1 MSAIFIKYKTSN
13 RHRILLNLT
22 DKINLKRR
30 NKYVALLNLS
40 LYYSVKYANNKLKIS
55 SIIRYFTPKFYIF
68 KNILNWEFSFI
79 EVWFTDKKSKMMTL
93 VIKQS
98 ATY

>member
-30 NKYVALLNLS
+30 NKYVTLVNRS

-55 SIIRYFTPKFYIF
+55 CPTQNEKIKLPDGSYSVSDVPGYFEYMIK
-68 KNILNWEFSFI
+68 KHEK
-79 EVWFTDKKSKMMTL
+79 VTDNP
-93 VIKQS
+93 Q
-98 ATY
+98 

>member
-55 SIIRYFTPKFYIF
+55 CPTQNEKINYLMGLILYQMFQAISSI
-68 KNILNWEFSFI
+68 
-79 EVWFTDKKSKMMTL
+79 
-93 VIKQS
+93 
-98 ATY
+98 

>member
-13 RHRILLNLT
+13 RHRILFNLT

-30 NKYVALLNLS
+30 SKYVALLNLI

-55 SIIRYFTPKFYIF
+55 CPTQNEKIKLPDGSYSVSDIPDYFGYMIK
-68 KNILNWEFSFI
+68 KHEKL
-79 EVWFTDKKSKMMTL
+79 TDNP
-93 VIKQS
+93 Q
-98 ATY
+98 

>member
-30 NKYVALLNLS
+30 NKYVALVNLS
-40 LYYSVKYANNKLKIS
+40 LYYSVKYANNKLKILCPTQNEKIKLPDGS
-55 SIIRYFTPKFYIF
+55 YSVSDISDYCEYMIK
-68 KNILNWEFSFI
+68 KHEML
-79 EVWFTDKKSKMMTL
+79 TDNP
-93 VIKQS
+93 Q
-98 ATY
+98 